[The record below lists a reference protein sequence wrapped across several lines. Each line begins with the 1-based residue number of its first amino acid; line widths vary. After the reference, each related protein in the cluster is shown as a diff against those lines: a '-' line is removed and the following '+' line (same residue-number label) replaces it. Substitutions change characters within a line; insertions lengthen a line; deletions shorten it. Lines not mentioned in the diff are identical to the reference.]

1 MNATIARITARGLL
15 GRRRI
20 WLLVPLPL
28 ILIGLALIGRASGAT
43 PEEWGEPIIVGLG
56 FTAVLPVIALIVG
69 TGVLGSEIDDG
80 TITHILA
87 KPLARWRIVVP
98 KLLVS
103 IAVTAATAAVPFY
116 IVGVLASGPRLGLG
130 LVVGSTVGAIL
141 YSTIFVAL
149 SLISRRPVL
158 LGLVYVIVWEG
169 LLSNLVSGTRVL
181 SVQQYALTIADKAAA
196 SPLLSGNVSIAVA
209 IVMSIVVTVGFL
221 VLAIRRLQSFSVTGE
236 TS

>member
-1 MNATIARITARGLL
+1 MSTVAWITSRGLL
-15 GRRRI
+15 GRRRF
-20 WLLVPLPL
+20 LLLLPLP
-28 ILIGLALIGRASGAT
+28 ILMVGIALIPRFGGVSASDWTQPVVVA
-43 PEEWGEPIIVGLG
+43 LG
-56 FTAVLPVIALIVG
+56 FTTLLPIVALIVG
-69 TGVLGSEIDDG
+69 TGVLGAEIDDG
-80 TITHILA
+80 TITHILS

-98 KLLVS
+98 KLLVA
-103 IAVTAATAAVPFY
+103 IAVTAVTAAVPFY
-116 IVGVLASGPRLGLG
+116 IVGALASGPRLGLG

-141 YSTIFVAL
+141 YCTIFVAL
-149 SLISRRPVL
+149 SLMSRRPVL

-196 SPLLSGNVSIAVA
+196 SPLLSGNVSVPVA

-221 VLAIRRLQSFSVTGE
+221 ALAIRRLQSFSVTGE

>member
-1 MNATIARITARGLL
+1 MSTVAWITTRGLL
-15 GRRRI
+15 GRRRF
-20 WLLVPLPL
+20 LLLLPLPVL
-28 ILIGLALIGRASGAT
+28 MVGIALIPRFGGVSAEHWAQ
-43 PEEWGEPIIVGLG
+43 PVVVALG
-56 FTAVLPVIALIVG
+56 FTTLLPIVALIVG
-69 TGVLGSEIDDG
+69 TGVLGAEIDDG

-98 KLLVS
+98 KLLVA

-116 IVGVLASGPRLGLG
+116 IVGALASGPRLGLG
-130 LVVGSTVGAIL
+130 LVVGSTVGAVL

-149 SLISRRPVL
+149 SLVSRRPVL

-196 SPLLSGNVSIAVA
+196 SPLLNGNVSLPVA
-209 IVMSIVVTVGFL
+209 IVMSIVVTILFL